1 MTEPKISYKAFAG
14 RILHFCDELARTS
27 LSVPAGFRIINPFRG
42 DHSRQ
47 VKDAVRKFY
56 TKYYNDTASR
66 RLILGSSPAR
76 LGSAVTGIPFED
88 AKHIQDETGVCIDGR
103 HINRPSASFLD
114 DVIAGYGGRQ
124 KFYSDFYMGFVCP
137 LGIVRTNARGNIE
150 STLLHQKRK
159 NSSISY
165 FGARKLSSSVL
176 N

>member
-47 VKDAVRKFY
+47 AKDAAVKFY

-124 KFYSDFYMGFVCP
+124 KFYSDFLYGLCLP
-137 LGIVRTNARGNIE
+137 ARDCQDQCEG
-150 STLLHQKRK
+150 
-159 NSSISY
+159 
-165 FGARKLSSSVL
+165 
-176 N
+176 